1 MAPRFYNTLTRTA
14 EDLLTARPGE
24 ARVYLCGVT
33 PYDHAHA
40 GNARSAVAFDVLVR
54 HLRARG
60 YEVIYV
66 RNITDVDDKILERA
80 RESGE
85 EPLTLSARMAAIYQV
100 DMRELGCAPPTHEP
114 KVSEYIPEII
124 ALVEKIIANG
134 HAYEAVMPSGA
145 HDVYFAVRS
154 FAGYGKL
161 SRRNL
166 DELEAGARV
175 SRDDENKR
183 DPLDFALW
191 KGCTEAGWG
200 WPSPWG
206 KGRPGWHIECSAMS
220 SKLLGHGFDIHAGGM
235 DLIFPHHEN
244 EIAQNEA
251 ACPDCGPVVRLWM
264 HNGFLNMNKE
274 KMSKS
279 LGNVVKPR
287 DVYKRNDPEALR
299 YALLTAHYRGPLS
312 FDVDQADDGEPTFP
326 GVDDAERRIDYLYG
340 TLERLAVCQEAGD
353 ADPKV
358 KDLVHLG
365 ATITAAEG
373 KILTALDD
381 DLNTP
386 VALAELGELAKAAND
401 LCDLLYKR
409 KKDAVLVREG
419 AKLARAARDALVAT
433 TGVLGLLGTAPAVYR
448 ERTRAR
454 RLSARKLSA
463 TTIEEKLRQRT
474 EARQNKDF
482 ARADQLRA
490 ELTSLGVDVADS
502 PDGSTWSVRP

>member
-1 MAPRFYNTLTRTA
+1 MPPRFYNTLTRTT
-14 EDLLTARPGE
+14 EDLVTARPGK
-24 ARVYLCGVT
+24 ASVYLCGVT
-33 PYDHAHA
+33 PYDYAHT
-40 GNARSAVAFDVLVR
+40 GNARSAIVFDVLVR

-60 YEVIYV
+60 YQVVYV
-66 RNITDVDDKILERA
+66 RNITDVDDKILDRA
-80 RESGE
+80 QQSGE
-85 EPLTLSARMAAIYQV
+85 EPLTMSARMAAIYQG
-100 DMRELGCAPPTHEP
+100 DMRDLGCAPPTHEP

-124 ALVEKIIANG
+124 ELVAKIIANG
-134 HAYEAVMPSGA
+134 NAYEVVMPSGA
-145 HDVYFAVRS
+145 RDVYFAVRS

-191 KGCTEAGWG
+191 KGCTDAGWG
-200 WPSPWG
+200 WLSPWG

-251 ACPDCGPVVRLWM
+251 ACPGCGPVVRLWM

-279 LGNVVKPR
+279 LGNIVKPR
-287 DVYKRNDPEALR
+287 DVYRRNDPEALR

-312 FDVDQADDGEPTFP
+312 FDVDKTPDGEPIFP
-326 GVDDAERRIDYLYG
+326 GVDEAERRIDYLYS
-340 TLERLAVCQEAGD
+340 TMERLAAYGEAGE

-358 KDLVHLG
+358 KDLATLR
-365 ATITAAEG
+365 ATIDAAQE
-373 KILTALDD
+373 KILAALDD

-386 VALAELGELAKAAND
+386 VALAELGELAKSAND
-401 LCDLLYKR
+401 LCDLLAKR
-409 KKDAVLVREG
+409 KKDAALVREG
-419 AKLARAARDALVAT
+419 GKLARAARESLCAT
-433 TGVLGLLGTAPAVYR
+433 AGVLGMLGTPANEYR

-454 RLSARKLSA
+454 RLAARRLSSDV
-463 TTIEEKLRQRT
+463 IEEKLRQRT
-474 EARQNKDF
+474 EARQKKDF
-482 ARADQLRA
+482 ARADELRG
-490 ELTSLGVDVADS
+490 ELTAVGIDVADS
-502 PDGSTWSVRP
+502 PEGSTWSVRV

>member
-1 MAPRFYNTLTRTA
+1 MPPRFYNTMTRTT
-14 EDLLTARPGE
+14 EDLVTSRPGE

-33 PYDHAHA
+33 PYDYAHT
-40 GNARSAVAFDVLVR
+40 GNARSAIVFDVLVR

-60 YEVIYV
+60 YQVTFV
-66 RNITDVDDKILERA
+66 RNITDVDDKILDRA
-80 RESGE
+80 KQAGE
-85 EPLTLSARMAAIYQV
+85 EPLTLSARMAAIYQG
-100 DMRELGCAPPTHEP
+100 DMRDLGCAPPTHEP
-114 KVSEYIPEII
+114 KVSEYVAEII
-124 ALVEKIIANG
+124 ELVQKIIANG

-145 HDVYFAVRS
+145 RDVYFAVRS

-191 KGCTEAGWG
+191 KGCTESEWG

-251 ACPDCGPVVRLWM
+251 ACPNCGPVVRVWL

-279 LGNVVKPR
+279 LGNIVKPR
-287 DVYKRNDPEALR
+287 DVYRRNDPEALR

-312 FDVDQADDGEPTFP
+312 FDVDKNAEGDVVFP
-326 GVDDAERRIDYLYG
+326 GVDEAERRIDYLYG
-340 TLERLAVCQEAGD
+340 TMERLAVYDEAGE

-358 KDLVHLG
+358 KDLATFRATVG
-365 ATITAAEG
+365 ASRE

-401 LCDLLYKR
+401 LGDLLTKR
-409 KKDAVLVREG
+409 KKDATLVREG
-419 AKLARAARDALVAT
+419 AKLARAAREALAQGT
-433 TGVLGLLGTAPAVYR
+433 EILGLLGTPAQVYR

-454 RLSARKLSA
+454 RLAARRLSPEA
-463 TTIEEKLRQRT
+463 IEEKLRLRA
-474 EARQNKDF
+474 EARQAKDF
-482 ARADQLRA
+482 ARADSLRA
-490 ELTSLGVDVADS
+490 ELTALGVDVADS
-502 PDGSTWSVRP
+502 PEGSTWSIRV